1 MVNKIGHSN
10 FPEPGPNFVTNS
22 VWHDLTGG
30 RRAPMPSTGARTR
43 GPTAPEV
50 LV

>member
-10 FPEPGPNFVTNS
+10 FSEPGPNFVTNS

-30 RRAPMPSTGARTR
+30 QRAP
-43 GPTAPEV
+43 GPPQE
-50 LV
+50 LEQGGQWPPKF